1 MALQFVLG
9 RLHTN
14 KQTILFDQM
23 LDWIDE
29 EPDAQVFYL
38 VPDHMKFESEMAIL
52 NHIKSKQTSNG
63 ANLAGMINLQVF
75 SFSRLAWYFLQ
86 DTALYSHSQL
96 TETGL
101 SMLMRRLL
109 KENEEQLTIFR
120 GESQQQGFVEKTTE
134 LFMELR
140 NGRVQPEDLEVAISQ
155 VFNESP
161 QSNDFSLKL
170 RDISMLYASFLS
182 HLEGKY
188 IEKEDVLEALIEEV
202 KTRDMRSTKI
212 VIDNFHRFSAQEQEL
227 ILQFV
232 EHTKEVKVS
241 LVLDKKYATEAPDL
255 NSFFHQTGLTYH
267 RLYQESR
274 LRNLPVLHDQVITG
288 QSGER
293 CDGLNAFEEYWVNS
307 FELTPSSSLHRRL
320 PELNCIEIREAESK
334 QAEVLHTAT
343 TINRLVA
350 DGKYRYKDILVVS
363 RTLEDY
369 KMLIDSTFSEIGI
382 PVFID
387 QADKMA
393 NHALVETIQSLLTIY
408 KRHYRYEDVMRFLR
422 TELFVPLSDGVSIP
436 KEKGARLSFWH
447 DLTEDWRGSIDSL
460 ENVMLAYGYEGNDW
474 VKDEDWIYARFHLE
488 EMDNQLDADKLLQEK
503 ANKTRQTIRSAFL
516 PFFKQLKSVKTNRD
530 AARVVYQFLERHR
543 INDQLLNWRDQALE
557 EGDLEDARKHE
568 QVWQTFTQLLDE
580 YVDVLGDEE
589 WDIDTF
595 LTILETGFDQATYSI
610 VPPSIDQVM
619 FTQFDKS
626 RMNCKKIVCIL
637 GLTDAQLPMSIE
649 NESILTDEDREQLG
663 EFLPDHK
670 FLLPS
675 TSGRLASE
683 PFNAYLAFMNASEK
697 LVLSYPVRNDGSG
710 DNRLSPYVER
720 LNRQLSVPVSHKT
733 TDVGAGSD
741 ESLETALTFI
751 GSPRQSMGQL
761 VTILR
766 ERLDNKTNPPLFW
779 LKLYQKL
786 YKDTSAVERRILK
799 SLDYKNI
806 PRQLPPE
813 LAEQLYGKDLYL
825 SVSQLESF
833 YLDPYSHFLQY
844 GLKLRERSV
853 QELTPAE
860 TGTFFHDALDSIFRA
875 VITKNLSFDQ
885 LNEEELNAVTEDVLQ
900 ELYLNNK
907 FKLLSMSNRMR
918 FIRKQLSQTI
928 QKMVWAMSN
937 QTKRTHMRPKKSEVL
952 FGRLGTKQGVPGL
965 NFQLN
970 TGGNLYVRG
979 KIDRLDTLEMNNELY
994 LSIVDYKSSRKS
1006 LKFDEIYHG
1015 LMMQMLTYLDTAV
1028 HYSEELFGKKAK
1040 PAGAFYA
1047 HINNPMLKAADL
1059 MKKDWLDVW
1068 LKSYKMDGLILNE
1081 DELVEQLDVTLPD
1094 SKYSLV
1100 YPIEYVKSRD
1110 QIKGKL
1116 ITMDDLDL
1124 LMKHNRDKIREAG
1137 NRILAGENT
1146 LSPIYDKKEF
1156 TPSVRGIYQPVS
1168 QFDVL
1173 LPNGQN
1179 QYRELE
1185 SIKDQS
1191 ELIEKLKAKYLD
1203 LSEKGADDPQ

>member
-9 RLHTN
+9 RLHT
-14 KQTILFDQM
+14 KKKTILFDQM
-23 LDWIDE
+23 LDWIEE

-38 VPDHMKFESEMAIL
+38 VPDHMKFESEMSIL
-52 NHIKSKQTSNG
+52 NHIKSKQTTNG
-63 ANLAGMINLQVF
+63 SNLAGMINLQVF

-140 NGRVQPEDLEVAISQ
+140 NARVLPNDLEEVISH
-155 VFNESP
+155 VFDESP
-161 QSNDFSLKL
+161 HSKDFSLKL
-170 RDISMLYASFLS
+170 QDISLLYHSFLS

-202 KTRDMRSTKI
+202 KKRDLSHAKI
-212 VIDNFHRFSAQEQEL
+212 IIDNFHRFSAQEQEL
-227 ILQFV
+227 ILQLV
-232 EHTKEVKVS
+232 EHTKDVKVS

-255 NSFFHQTGLTYH
+255 NTFFYQTGLTYY

-274 LRNLPVLHDQVITG
+274 LRRLPVLHDQMIAEN
-288 QSGER
+288 SDER
-293 CDGLNAFEEYWVNS
+293 CDGLNAFEDYWVSS
-307 FELTPSSSLHRRL
+307 FELTPSSRL
-320 PELNCIEIREAESK
+320 VANENNIDRIEIREAESK

-343 TINRLVA
+343 TIKNIVA
-350 DGKYRYKDILVVS
+350 DGNYRYKDVLVVS
-363 RTLEDY
+363 RTLDEY
-369 KMLIDSTFSEIGI
+369 KMLLDSTFSEMNI
-382 PVFID
+382 PLFID
-387 QADKMA
+387 QAEKMA
-393 NHALVETIQSLLTIY
+393 NHALVESIQSLLTIY

-422 TELFVPLSDGVSIP
+422 TELFIPLSENESIP
-436 KEKGARLSFWH
+436 KEKSARLSFWH
-447 DLTEDWRGSIDSL
+447 NLTVDWRASVDTL

-474 VKDEDWIYARFHLE
+474 IKDIDWIYARFHLE
-488 EMDNQLDADKLLQEK
+488 EMDEQLDADKVMQER
-503 ANKTRQTIRSAFL
+503 ANKTRTVIRSALL
-516 PFFKQLKSVKTNRD
+516 PFFKQLKSVTSNRE
-530 AARVVYQFLERHR
+530 AARVLYQFLERQR
-543 INDQLLNWRDQALE
+543 FNDQLLNWRDQALE
-557 EGDLEDARKHE
+557 DGDLEDARKHE

-580 YVDVLGDEE
+580 FVDVLGDEE
-589 WDIDTF
+589 WSIDTF
-595 LTILETGFDQATYSI
+595 LSILETGFEQATYSI

-626 RMNCKKIVCIL
+626 RMSCKKIVFIL
-637 GLTDAQLPMSIE
+637 GMTDSQLPLSIE

-663 EFLPDHK
+663 EFLPENK
-670 FLLPS
+670 FLMPS
-675 TSGRLASE
+675 TSGRLANE

-720 LNRQLSVPVSHKT
+720 LNRQLSVPITLKY
-733 TDVGAGSD
+733 TDAGAGRD
-741 ESLETALTFI
+741 DSLETALTFI
-751 GSPRQSMGQL
+751 GSRRQSMGQL

-766 ERLDNKTNPPLFW
+766 ERLDNKSNPPLFW
-779 LKLYQKL
+779 LKLYQAL
-786 YKDTSAVERRILK
+786 YKQTASIERRILK
-799 SLDYKNI
+799 SLEYRNI
-806 PRQLPPE
+806 PKRLSPE

-844 GLKLRERSV
+844 GLKLRERAV

-860 TGTFFHDALDSIFRA
+860 TGTFFHDALDSIFRT
-875 VITKNLSFDQ
+875 VISKNLSFDQ
-885 LNEEELNAVTEDVLQ
+885 LNEQELNTVTEEVLQ

-937 QTKRTHMRPKKSEVL
+937 QTKRTQMQPKKSEVL
-952 FGRLGTKQGVPGL
+952 FGRLGSKQGVPGL
-965 NFQLN
+965 SFPLN
-970 TGGNLYVRG
+970 TGGNLHVRG
-979 KIDRLDTLEMNNELY
+979 KIDRLDTLEMNDELY
-994 LSIVDYKSSRKS
+994 LSIVDYKSSKKA

-1028 HYSEELFGKKAK
+1028 HYSEDIFGKKAK

-1047 HINNPMLKAADL
+1047 HVNNPMLKAADL
-1059 MKKDWLDVW
+1059 MKKDWMDVW
-1068 LKSYKMDGLILNE
+1068 LKSYKMDGIILNE
-1081 DELVEQLDVTLPD
+1081 DELVEQLDLTLPD

-1116 ITMDDLDL
+1116 ISMEDLDL
-1124 LMKHNRDKIREAG
+1124 LLRHNREKIREAG
-1137 NRILAGENT
+1137 NRILSGENT
-1146 LSPIYDKKEF
+1146 LSPIYDKKEY
-1156 TPSVRGIYQPVS
+1156 TPSVRGIYQPIS

-1179 QYRELE
+1179 QYRDLE
-1185 SIKDQS
+1185 AVKDQS
-1191 ELIEKLKAKYLD
+1191 ELIEKLKAKYED
-1203 LSEKGADDPQ
+1203 FSERGADDI